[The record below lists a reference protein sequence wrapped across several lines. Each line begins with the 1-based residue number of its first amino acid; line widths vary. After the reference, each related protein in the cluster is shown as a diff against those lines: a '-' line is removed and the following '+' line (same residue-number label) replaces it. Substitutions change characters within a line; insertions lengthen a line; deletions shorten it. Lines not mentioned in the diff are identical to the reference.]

1 MNTEFFIA
9 KKIISSKDNTNKLS
23 KPMVRISII
32 GVAISFAIMILSIA
46 ITSGF
51 KKAIKDK
58 ITNFAGSIQ
67 IVNFDT
73 NNSFETEPIKSNQD
87 FLQKLKTTKG
97 IKHIQIF
104 ATKPGIIKTKDQIE
118 GIILKGI
125 SYDFDWTFF
134 KKHLIEGNIFTV
146 SKDST
151 SNKIVISK
159 KIADLLNFKLGDK
172 LFMYF
177 VQEPPRMRKFIISG
191 IYQTG
196 VEEIDKNFVIVDYK
210 HIRKL
215 NNWQKNK
222 ITGFEIFTD
231 NFDEIDKI
239 TQIVNDAVGYKY
251 SKNHIRLKVENVK
264 QTYAQLFEWTEL
276 FNTNIIIILVLMI
289 AVAGFNM
296 ISGLMIL
303 IIERTNMIGILKS
316 LGAQNWNIRK
326 IFLYN
331 AIFLTGKGMLW
342 GNIIGISLALIQ
354 KYFMIIKLD
363 PEAYYMSSVP
373 IDLNFVNILLLNLG
387 AIVVTFLM
395 LMIPSLIISKIS
407 PSKAIKFN

>member
-1 MNTEFFIA
+1 LNTELFIA
-9 KKIISSKDNTNKLS
+9 KKIIGSKDNSNKLS

-32 GVAISFAIMILSIA
+32 GVAISFTIMILSIA

-51 KKAIKDK
+51 KKVIKDK
-58 ITNFAGSIQ
+58 ITGFAGSIQ
-67 IVNFDT
+67 IVNFDS
-73 NNSFETEPIKSNQD
+73 NNSFETEPINRNQK
-87 FLQKLKTTKG
+87 FLSKLKSIKE
-97 IKHIQIF
+97 IKHIQVF
-104 ATKPGIIKTKDQIE
+104 ATKPGIIKTKKQIE
-118 GIILKGI
+118 GVILKGVD
-125 SYDFDWTFF
+125 YDFDWSFF
-134 KKHLIEGNIFTV
+134 KKHLIQGNIFNV
-146 SKDST
+146 SKNST

-177 VQEPPRMRKFIISG
+177 VQEPPRMRKFIITG

-210 HIRKL
+210 HIKKL
-215 NNWQKNK
+215 NNWQNNK
-222 ITGFEIFTD
+222 ITGFQIFIN
-231 NFDEIDKI
+231 NFKDLDKI
-239 TQIVNDAVGYKY
+239 TKKVNDAVGYNY
-251 SKNHIRLKVENVK
+251 SKNNMRLKVENVK
-264 QTYAQLFEWTEL
+264 QIYAQLFEWTEL
-276 FNTNIIIILVLMI
+276 FNTNIVIILVLMI

-296 ISGLMIL
+296 ISGLLIL

-316 LGAQNWNIRK
+316 LGAKNWSIRK

-331 AIFLTGKGMLW
+331 AAFLTGKGMIW
-342 GNIIGISLALIQ
+342 GNIIGILLALLQ
-354 KYFMIIKLD
+354 KNFMIIKLD

-373 IDLNFVNILLLNLG
+373 VELNFTDILLLNLG
-387 AIVVTFLM
+387 AIIVTFLM

>member
-9 KKIISSKDNTNKLS
+9 KKIISSKDGTNKLS

-32 GVAISFAIMILSIA
+32 GVAISFTIMILSIA

-51 KKAIKDK
+51 KKVIKDK
-58 ITNFAGSIQ
+58 ITGFAGSVQ

-73 NNSFETEPIKSNQD
+73 NNSFETEPIKKNQD
-87 FLQKLKTTKG
+87 FLPKLKAVKK

-118 GIILKGI
+118 GVILKGVDT
-125 SYDFDWTFF
+125 DFDWSFF
-134 KKHLIEGNIFTV
+134 KQHLIKGNVFNV
-146 SKDST
+146 SQDST

-172 LFMYF
+172 LFIYF
-177 VQEPPRMRKFIISG
+177 VQDPPRMRKFIVEG

-215 NNWQKNK
+215 NNWQENK
-222 ITGFEIFTD
+222 ITGFEIFTN
-231 NFDEIDKI
+231 NFDEIDKV
-239 TQIVNDAVGYKY
+239 TQIVNDVVGYKY

-276 FNTNIIIILVLMI
+276 FNTNIVIILVLMI

-326 IFLYN
+326 VFLYN

-342 GNIIGISLALIQ
+342 GNFIGISLALIQ

-373 IDLNFVNILLLNLG
+373 IDLNFVNILLLNIG
-387 AIVVTFLM
+387 AVTVTFLM

-407 PSKAIKFN
+407 PAKAIKFN